1 MTAYELMIK
10 TNYAIIRGT
19 EFNETQ
25 KADIVRQLR
34 DNRITDGRKRTFDAY
49 AYPRFY
55 IPPYNNGKKL
65 QTIIPMS
72 PKTNIVADNAYEF
85 EILRLLHLFEPDDE
99 VAHMIEVTS
108 DRLKNTCF
116 GYQSCHYADCFDAG
130 MMVLR
135 FLSFAVTDDKAW
147 IKKQIDM
154 YNNHYDDKRRH
165 NGVQKY
171 YWLILS
177 DMPLDIAQPEI
188 ERQKEFI
195 IDHLNRS
202 YLIKNGNEDVPLC
215 AMRNALARL
224 PEYSYIKDYK
234 PYVHKK
240 TGRLLFNTDKQ
251 INLQEA

>member
-10 TNYAIIRGT
+10 TNHSIIRG
-19 EFNETQ
+19 EIFNDAQ

-34 DNRITDGRKRTFDAY
+34 DARITDGRKRTFDAY
-49 AYPRFY
+49 AYPKFY
-55 IPPYNNGKKL
+55 IPPHNNGKKL

-85 EILRLLHLFEPDDE
+85 EIIRLLHLFQPDDE
-99 VAHMIEVTS
+99 VAHMIKVTAN
-108 DRLKNTCF
+108 RLKQTCF
-116 GYQSCHYADCFDAG
+116 GYKSCHYAECFEAG

-135 FLSFAVTDDKAW
+135 FLSFAVTDDKDW

-154 YNNHYDDKRRH
+154 YNNHFADRHRH

-177 DMPLDIAQPEI
+177 DVPFDIAEPEI
-188 ERQKEFI
+188 IRQKESI

-202 YLIKNGNEDVPLC
+202 YLIKNGNEDIAVY

-224 PEYSYIKDYK
+224 PEYEYIKNRR
-234 PYVHKK
+234 PYVCKK
-240 TGRLLFNTDKQ
+240 NGRLRFNMTK
-251 INLQEA
+251 

>member
-1 MTAYELMIK
+1 MIK
-10 TNYAIIRGT
+10 TNHYLIKGGVLT
-19 EFNETQ
+19 DTQ
-25 KADIVRQLR
+25 KTKIVHRLR

-55 IPPYNNGKKL
+55 IPPYNSGKKL

-85 EILRLLHLFEPDDE
+85 EIIRLLHLFQPDDE
-99 VAHMIEVTS
+99 VTNMIEVTT

-135 FLSFAVTDDKAW
+135 FLSFAATDDSAW

-154 YNNHYDDKRRH
+154 YNNHFNDRHRH

-177 DMPLDIAQPEI
+177 DMPFDIAEAEI
-188 ERQKEFI
+188 VRQKEYI

-202 YLIKNGNEDVPLC
+202 YLMKNGNEDVALY
-215 AMRNALARL
+215 AMRNTLARL
-224 PEYSYIKDYK
+224 PEYEYIKERK
-234 PYVHKK
+234 PYRDEK
-240 TGRLLFNTDKQ
+240 TGRLRFDL
-251 INLQEA
+251 E

>member
-1 MTAYELMIK
+1 MKAYELMIK
-10 TNYAIIRGT
+10 TNHHIIRGGELT
-19 EFNETQ
+19 DAH
-25 KADIVRQLR
+25 KATIARQLR
-34 DNRITDGRKRTFDAY
+34 ENRATNGRMRTFDAY

-85 EILRLLHLFEPDDE
+85 EILRLLHLFHPDDE
-99 VAHMIEVTS
+99 VAHMIEVTL

-135 FLSFAVTDDKAW
+135 FLSFAMPDDRAW
-147 IKKQIDM
+147 IKKQLDM
-154 YNNHYDDKRRH
+154 YNNHFGDRSRH

-177 DMPLDIAQPEI
+177 DMPFDIAQPEI
-188 ERQKEFI
+188 ARQKEHI

-202 YLIKNGNEDVPLC
+202 YLIKTGNEDVALY

-224 PEYSYIKDYK
+224 PEYAYVKDHK
-234 PYVHKK
+234 PYVCEK
-240 TGRLLFNTDKQ
+240 TGRLRFDINT
-251 INLQEA
+251 

>member
-1 MTAYELMIK
+1 MKAYELMIK
-10 TNYAIIRGT
+10 TNHHIIRGGELT
-19 EFNETQ
+19 DAH
-25 KADIVRQLR
+25 KATIARQLCE
-34 DNRITDGRKRTFDAY
+34 NRATNGRMRTFDAY

-85 EILRLLHLFEPDDE
+85 EILRLLHLFRPDDE
-99 VAHMIEVTS
+99 VAHMIEVTL

-135 FLSFAVTDDKAW
+135 FLSFAVPDDWTW
-147 IKKQIDM
+147 IKKQLDM
-154 YNNHYDDKRRH
+154 YNDHFDDNRRH

-177 DMPLDIAQPEI
+177 DMPFDIARPEI
-188 ERQKEFI
+188 MRQKEHI

-202 YLIKNGNEDVPLC
+202 YLIKTGNEDVALC
-215 AMRNALARL
+215 AMRNALACL
-224 PEYSYIKDYK
+224 PEYAYIKDRK
-234 PYVHKK
+234 PYVCDK
-240 TGRLLFNTDKQ
+240 TGRLRFDINT
-251 INLQEA
+251 